1 MDVTQPAKS
10 ALSEQGVQ
18 SREASEGQNLGVG
31 HSVLPGYSQDMA
43 EASHVESV
51 ESPLL
56 FCTCRPCF
64 TGIEQC
70 TDDTG
75 AVHCHLRS
83 SCQLRVCPNSSYEAS
98 ECRSCLADPLVDLS
112 VYR

>member
-1 MDVTQPAKS
+1 MAQPAKF

-18 SREASEGQNLGVG
+18 LREDSAGQDLGVG
-31 HSVLPGYSQDMA
+31 HSVLPGYAQDMA

-51 ESPLL
+51 ESSLL
-56 FCTCRPCF
+56 FYICGPCF
-64 TGIEQC
+64 TGIQQC

-83 SCQLRVCPNSSYEAS
+83 SSQLRVCPNSSCEAS

-112 VYR
+112 A

>member
-1 MDVTQPAKS
+1 MDVAQPAKS

-18 SREASEGQNLGVG
+18 SRETSAGQDLGVG
-31 HSVLPGYSQDMA
+31 HSALAGYAQDMA
-43 EASHVESV
+43 VASHVERF
-51 ESPLL
+51 EYFLL
-56 FCTCRPCF
+56 FCICGPCF
-64 TGIEQC
+64 TGIQQC

-83 SCQLRVCPNSSYEAS
+83 SCQHWVCPNSSCEAS

-112 VYR
+112 V